1 MGYKFTY
8 FPRPIITDIK
18 TVFEATFVELSL
30 CIICGVLAYVSY
42 GELLQIFL
50 PFMIV
55 ALVCLFLT
63 IHNIYTMVKGIV
75 ESRPVKEGE

>member
-30 CIICGVLAYVSY
+30 CIICGILAYVSY

-50 PFMIV
+50 PFTIV
-55 ALVCLFLT
+55 ALACLFLT
-63 IHNIYTMVKGIV
+63 IHNIYVMIKDIKENRAGKG
-75 ESRPVKEGE
+75 G